1 MTKNK
6 SAFQKTG
13 IILSYL
19 YMLVACYFFNW
30 KPFGIFISYLIEVIV
45 LITFYCISRVL
56 DENRNPAHYR
66 NSQPLMNIII
76 GTIPLIIFQYFIIGW
91 MSGIISDEQNFLTK
105 NLLLSKE
112 TIYSFTTI
120 LIIYSIQAVRIKNH
134 KERLK
139 FYQDNFFFKV
149 IALSTTNILGSTLV
163 LGFGIRSL
171 LLVLSGMVIIRII
184 QEFYVD
190 SRSKLT

>member
-6 SAFQKTG
+6 SAFKKIG

-19 YMLVACYFFNW
+19 YMLVACYYFNW
-30 KPFGIFISYLIEVIV
+30 KPFGLFISYLIEVIV
-45 LITFYCISRVL
+45 LITFYCVSRVL

-91 MSGIISDEQNFLTK
+91 MSGMINDEQNFLSK

-112 TIYSFTTI
+112 VIYSFTTML
-120 LIIYSIQAVRIKNH
+120 LIYVIQAIRIRDH
-134 KERLK
+134 KKRLEL
-139 FYQDNFFFKV
+139 FQDNFLYKV
-149 IALSTTNILGSTLV
+149 IGLSATNILGSTLV
-163 LGFGIRSL
+163 FGFGVQSL
-171 LLVLSGMVIIRII
+171 LYVLIGMVVVRII
-184 QEFYVD
+184 QEFYFD